1 MHQIIFEI
9 GLFPR
14 KRIKKKKIEARLFF
28 KNGLGFEGYF
38 QNWARPKE
46 RFPDEQVVLSDS

>member
-9 GLFPR
+9 GLYPR

-38 QNWARPKE
+38 QNWARPKK